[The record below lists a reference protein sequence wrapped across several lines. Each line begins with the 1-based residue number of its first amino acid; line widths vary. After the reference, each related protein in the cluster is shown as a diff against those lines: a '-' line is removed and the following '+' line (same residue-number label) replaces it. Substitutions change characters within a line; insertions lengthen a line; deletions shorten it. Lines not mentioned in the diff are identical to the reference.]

1 MIRCAFVARRRLGWR
16 LAGLLAAMVMA
27 WLAGILIVRADD
39 DRFDDRDDARE
50 VRADDSRAGGGA
62 SGSRDADPD
71 PGGGAGMRLE
81 FERDEIVATGLSPED
96 IETLRARGF
105 TVLHQ
110 RNLGALDLTE
120 ARLRIPRAYS
130 PESATAYVRSLSG
143 AAAVDANHL
152 YRPAADPC
160 TAKACL
166 ARSLVAW
173 PAASPGCGPLPT
185 VGLIDTGVATDHPL
199 LRGAAIESHSVRSP
213 DRKASAPAH
222 GTAVASVLAGRDPA
236 QVPSLLADA
245 KLIAVDAF
253 HGTGASDRMD
263 AFDLLA
269 AIDFLMARKVRLI
282 NLSFAGPGN
291 SLVEKAVQVA
301 QQRGVILV
309 AAVGNDGPNAKP
321 LFPAAYE
328 SVIGVTAV
336 DAGARP
342 YRRAVQGGQ
351 VEFAAPGVDLPV
363 ANAGGWLSRRVIA
376 LSGTSMAAPFVT
388 ASAARILAAS
398 PTLRPDDVRRR
409 LAAGAKDLG
418 AAGRDA
424 VFGHGL
430 VQVGEACDPSRR
442 TSSK

>member
-1 MIRCAFVARRRLGWR
+1 MIRNASTPRVRVGRRV
-16 LAGLLAAMVMA
+16 AGLLAAAFLA
-27 WLAGILIVRADD
+27 WTTGTLIVRADD
-39 DRFDDRDDARE
+39 DRFEDRDDAIE
-50 VRADDSRAGGGA
+50 ARAGDSRAAGGA

-81 FERDEIVATGLSPED
+81 FERDEIVATGLSPEN

-110 RNLGALDLTE
+110 RSLGALDLTE
-120 ARLRIPRAYS
+120 LRLRIPRAYS

-160 TAKACL
+160 TAQACA
-166 ARSLVAW
+166 ARSVVAW
-173 PAASPGCGPLPT
+173 PDAGPRCGTLP
-185 VGLIDTGVATDHPL
+185 VIGLIDTGVATDHPL
-199 LRGAAIESHSVRSP
+199 LRGATIEAHAVRSP
-213 DRKASAPAH
+213 DRKASAQAH
-222 GTAVASVLAGRDPA
+222 GTAVASVLAGRDPM
-236 QVPSLLADA
+236 QVPALLADA

-253 HGTGASDRMD
+253 HGAGGSDRMD

-269 AIDFLMARKVRLI
+269 AIDFLVARKVRLI

-301 QQRGVILV
+301 ERRGVVLV
-309 AAVGNDGPNAKP
+309 AAVGNDGPHAKP

-328 SVIGVTAV
+328 PVIGVTAV
-336 DAGARP
+336 DTASRP
-342 YRRAVQGGQ
+342 YRRALQGSQ

-363 ANAGGWLSRRVIA
+363 ANTGGWLSKKVIA

-398 PTLRPDDVRRR
+398 PALRPEEVRRR
-409 LAAGAKDLG
+409 LASRAKDLG
-418 AAGRDA
+418 APGRDA

-430 VQVGEACDPSRR
+430 LQVGEACGSSSR
-442 TSSK
+442 